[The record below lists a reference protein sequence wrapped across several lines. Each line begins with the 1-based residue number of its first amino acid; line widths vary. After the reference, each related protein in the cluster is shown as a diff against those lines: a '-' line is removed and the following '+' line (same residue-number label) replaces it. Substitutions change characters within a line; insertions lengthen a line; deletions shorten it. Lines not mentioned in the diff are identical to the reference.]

1 MSFLSRMA
9 GSAGVA
15 IFGGAYL
22 AQDCF
27 YTVDPGHRAVKFNRI
42 TGVGVSIYEE
52 GLHFKMPWLEWPLI
66 YDIRQ
71 RPYTCSSPS
80 GSKDLQTVNLTLRVL
95 THPMPNS
102 IAEIAKNIATSHD
115 LDEKILPSL
124 VHETLKSIVAN
135 YNASQLIT
143 MRQEVSEQ
151 IKRDLMRRCED
162 FCIVLDDVAITELSF
177 SPQYT
182 MAVERKQVAQQ
193 EAQKATF
200 IVEKA
205 RQERQEK
212 IVSAEGDA
220 AAAELIGNAVS
231 KNPAYLK
238 LMKISAAKEVADS
251 MARGGNR
258 IFLDNEQLMLNVFD
272 DKITS
277 KVSK

>member
-1 MSFLSRMA
+1 
-9 GSAGVA
+9 
-15 IFGGAYL
+15 
-22 AQDCF
+22 
-27 YTVDPGHRAVKFNRI
+27 
-42 TGVGVSIYEE
+42 
-52 GLHFKMPWLEWPLI
+52 
-66 YDIRQ
+66 
-71 RPYTCSSPS
+71 
-80 GSKDLQTVNLTLRVL
+80 
-95 THPMPNS
+95 
-102 IAEIAKNIATSHD
+102 
-115 LDEKILPSL
+115 
-124 VHETLKSIVAN
+124 
-135 YNASQLIT
+135 

-151 IKRDLMRRCED
+151 IKRDLARRCED

-258 IFLDNEQLMLNVFD
+258 VFLDNDQLMLNVFN
-272 DKITS
+272 DKISS
-277 KVSK
+277 KVQK